1 MYQRFK
7 KVLDLI
13 QKLNSA
19 TDIISKGDIK
29 EQYDNL
35 EDFKSLTN
43 KFDALLN
50 NITKMSPENGD
61 EIEKVLF
68 EIHKLLTTYEWHF
81 SEISE
86 LNTKLLKKYKDK
98 LNN

>member
-1 MYQRFK
+1 MYQRLK

-19 TDIISKGDIK
+19 TDIISKADIK

-43 KFDALLN
+43 KFDDLLK
-50 NITKMSPENGD
+50 NISKMSPDNGD
-61 EIEKVLF
+61 EVEKVLF

-81 SEISE
+81 SEISD